1 MEHKPRLGRPMSL
14 DEVAE
19 LLGWSEAEKSEH
31 RRSLDGRPAPDLDEA
46 KARIAARTQ

>member
-31 RRSLDGRPAPDLDEA
+31 RRALDGRPAPDLDEA